1 MKKLISILLCVAMV
15 LSLAAVTFATE
26 DEVEIVLGD
35 NVVTIPQATTDAECW
50 RYISF
55 TPDESGTYVITNTN
69 ESSSGLYV
77 YIDPYTWAEGGI
89 NYGESK
95 EVELEAGVPY
105 EFAVFSWNAYEG
117 DTDVAF
123 NISKKAESEE
133 GEGGEGGDK
142 VVNETPQEGDNYMLI
157 AKDEASWG
165 KVTVYFIADRDG
177 TYVFECNDE
186 NGGYLYMNGDTLY
199 APKSVNLQE
208 GESVEFQLYNWN
220 ADRQDC
226 YISFTITWGE
236 LVIVE
241 TNDEL
246 RLGDNLITW
255 DTGYDNKIL
264 EMTVP
269 YTGVYTVTNKMPE
282 SWSKLWLNDG
292 SYFYSGESKKVY
304 LEEGQTLKLEMKS
317 EYQEP
322 FALTIEYT
330 EGVIEPDG
338 SSDYPYEL
346 PMGDLTLDWEDGDDL
361 YFVYT
366 TPADGVL
373 TITGNLNDCR
383 NYISGGT
390 TLVQVDETTWTMNL
404 YKDTNMVFEFYTYD
418 VDTPVFLTFAFE
430 AGELEPN
437 GTSDFPYD
445 IELGDYTHSFNGDA
459 LYYRYTATEDGYLT
473 VITGLD
479 PEGNP
484 FSNTKFSGLKKNYE
498 DGTASVYLYAGQT
511 AVFSIGSYGE
521 LDADFDLTF
530 VPGKKV
536 TTGESDDP
544 HRVYEGETQITLT
557 ADQAGRGLYYMF
569 IAEKDGTLT
578 VVVPEGGQ
586 FYDSSYVMDVSDDY
600 MTATLV
606 MKAGETITFNVW
618 ADDALNGAFTVT
630 FQGDGEEGGDVVEP
644 DEPVVPA
651 GDYTFVVFAMMILS
665 MAAIV
670 VLVSKKR
677 NF

>member
-1 MKKLISILLCVAMV
+1 MKKMLSILLCLAMV
-15 LSLAAVTFATE
+15 LSLAAVTFAAE
-26 DEVEIVLGD
+26 DTDVVVNEVPQLGENNMMIPGD
-35 NVVTIPQATTDAECW
+35 DPDAQVTVE
-50 RYISF
+50 F
-55 TPDESGTYVITNTN
+55 TAPEAGTYVITNTDTN
-69 ESSSGLYV
+69 SGYLK
-77 YIDPYTWAEGGI
+77 DGYTWIYSGDNFKKTVEAGENIAITLYHGGI
-89 NYGESK
+89 YDDGASR
-95 EVELEAGVPY
+95 VVSFTIALE
-105 EFAVFSWNAYEG
+105 E
-117 DTDVAF
+117 
-123 NISKKAESEE
+123 AEQ
-133 GEGGEGGDK
+133 GGEGGDK

-165 KVTVYFIADRDG
+165 KVTVYFIADRAG

-186 NGGYLYMNGDTLY
+186 NGGYLYMNGVTLY
-199 APKSVNLQE
+199 GPKSVNLLE
-208 GESVEFQLYNWN
+208 GESVEFQLYNWDAN
-220 ADRQDC
+220 SQDC

-317 EYQEP
+317 DAQEP

-383 NYISGGT
+383 KYISGGT

-437 GTSDFPYD
+437 GTSDFPFA

-479 PEGNP
+479 PNETP
-484 FSNTKFSGLKKNYE
+484 FNNTKFSGMKKNYE
-498 DGTASVYLYAGQT
+498 DGTASVYVYAGQSV
-511 AVFSIGSYGE
+511 VFSIGNYGE

-530 VPGKKV
+530 VPGVKV
-536 TTGESDDP
+536 TTGTSDDP
-544 HRVYEGETQITLT
+544 HRVYEGETQITMT
-557 ADQAGRGLYYMF
+557 ADQASYGFYYMY

-578 VVVPEGGQ
+578 VVLPEGGK
-586 FYDSSYVMDVSDDY
+586 FYYPQLTVSEDGL
-600 MTATLV
+600 TGTLV
-606 MKAGETITFNVW
+606 MKAGDSTTFNVW
-618 ADDALNGAFTVT
+618 ANDALDGVCVVT
-630 FQGDGEEGGDVVEP
+630 FEADGEEGGEGGDVVEP